1 MLPFL
6 ADRPLTK
13 FDSFFFFFQHHDKNS
28 EEKKRIY
35 KELKKI
41 IRDREDENMELD
53 NDLEDLNVSVN
64 ERKHIQEVNGKI
76 YQDFINIISTH
87 SSKTGPFCSWQ

>member
-28 EEKKRIY
+28 EEKKMLN
-35 KELKKI
+35 KD
-41 IRDREDENMELD
+41 DRVDAEPAHRQ
-53 NDLEDLNVSVN
+53 VSWADMVMN
-64 ERKHIQEVNGKI
+64 KHRK
-76 YQDFINIISTH
+76 
-87 SSKTGPFCSWQ
+87 